1 MFDMDLPWWEFI
13 LRGAMVYLALLV
25 MVRLSGRRTIG
36 QFTPFDLLVVM
47 LLSEAVS
54 NGLSGGDDSVSG
66 GLIIAATLIVLN
78 GSIGLLSARSRKIEA
93 MVEGE
98 VVLIGRDGVFF
109 DRTMRRNRIGQIDIE
124 QALRGAGC
132 ARHEMRCAFLEADGS
147 ITIMKKNQPGTPPGP
162 GQEYLQTPRFLRALS
177 QPYGASPPHPLVLS
191 F

>member
-13 LRGAMVYLALLV
+13 VRGAMVYIALLV

-54 NGLSGGDDSVSG
+54 NGMSGGDNSVSG

-78 GSIGLLSARSRKIEA
+78 GGIGLLSARSRKVEA

-98 VVLIGRDGVFF
+98 PVLIGRDGVFF
-109 DRTMRRNRIGQIDIE
+109 DKVVRRNRIGQIDLE
-124 QALRGAGC
+124 QALRESGC
-132 ARHEMRCAFLEADGS
+132 ARHEMQCAFLEADGS
-147 ITIMKKNQPGTPPGP
+147 ITIMKRK
-162 GQEYLQTPRFLRALS
+162 
-177 QPYGASPPHPLVLS
+177 
-191 F
+191 